1 MASKEDTQGFF
12 KIKKMRISKNKEIL
26 HQRALQRSKQ
36 NIMIATH
43 KITLQFAYLNSLNQS
58 NPIPNRIYS

>member
-26 HQRALQRSKQ
+26 HQHALQRSKQ